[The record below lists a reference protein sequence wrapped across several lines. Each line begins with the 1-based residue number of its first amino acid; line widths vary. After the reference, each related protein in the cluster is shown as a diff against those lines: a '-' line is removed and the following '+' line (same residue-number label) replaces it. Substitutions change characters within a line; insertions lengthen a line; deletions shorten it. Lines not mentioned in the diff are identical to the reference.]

1 MGGGGMTNEQLTTI
15 EARLARTDSKRWELE
30 EDYVIHEDGSLI
42 AQVYSDYSDA
52 DFIANVGKDIPALC
66 AALRAARAETEQ
78 AWAIAKDNRERRI
91 KAEDAQTVAESWWRY
106 HAEGH
111 AQKFDEAERLA
122 AEASAETAENVNLT
136 MENERLR
143 HAIESAMSSLEKASG
158 TVGRPKSIGI
168 SKVFDVYCA
177 LKEALREARAD
188 AEKWRKKYEKTREM
202 LDDEY

>member
-1 MGGGGMTNEQLTTI
+1 MTNEQLKAI
-15 EARLARTDSKRWELE
+15 EARAAKAAEGPWGVWNGTDIFPIDDVKGEKQIADCDVGE
-30 EDYVIHEDGSLI
+30 MAEDIDNYTEQRANANLI
-42 AQVYSDYSDA
+42 ANAPTD
-52 DFIANVGKDIPALC
+52 IANLC
-66 AALRAARAETEQ
+66 AALRAAQAETEQ

-122 AEASAETAENVNLT
+122 AEASAETVENVNLA

-177 LKEALREARAD
+177 LKEALR
-188 AEKWRKKYEKTREM
+188 
-202 LDDEY
+202 DD